1 MKSSFSIALAV
12 SALVF
17 TGLVLAESQLAAS
30 AGLTDAEAAGMT
42 LTEIAAVKYNRGASA
57 QDQLIVTKQ
66 QSPGSNPELE
76 RFAIEKYNRGQSYS
90 DRVLYRSPEE
100 VTSMA
105 FQQDTIDVD
114 SHHQLIAAARLAPEE
129 ASGMSLREVQIEY
142 LKREARRAD

>member
-1 MKSSFSIALAV
+1 MIRNFSIALAV
-12 SALVF
+12 SALVCA
-17 TGLVLAESQLAAS
+17 GPVLAESQLAAN

-42 LTEIAAVKYNRGASA
+42 LTEIAAVKYNRGRSA

-66 QSPGSNPELE
+66 QTPGSNPELE
-76 RFAIEKYNRGQSYS
+76 RFAIEKYNRGRPYS

-105 FQQDTIDVD
+105 FQDTIDVD
-114 SHHQLIAAARLAPEE
+114 RHHQLIAAARLAPEE
-129 ASGMSLREVQIEY
+129 ASGMSLSEVQIEY